1 MNKLRFSGSIGGVL
15 RQQTSSSS
23 DAGCGSQ
30 QQQPQQSR
38 VPGQS
43 SQCSRHRRRCNTGST
58 ALALYKQ
65 RREIFGST
73 EALPLST
80 LSTVP
85 GKSVALARRTLR
97 RLGAHAINS
106 SSSSS
111 SSRRVVNY
119 IASQQHAP
127 MRRSTGYRPGGRPL
141 NLHRTCMLA
150 RRGAAG
156 DVQSH
161 TNDTTRLRPTHR
173 DAGMT

>member
-1 MNKLRFSGSIGGVL
+1 VF
-15 RQQTSSSS
+15 QAPQTLQHWL
-23 DAGCGSQ
+23 DC
-30 QQQPQQSR
+30 
-38 VPGQS
+38 PGTLQ
-43 SQCSRHRRRCNTGST
+43 
-58 ALALYKQ
+58 A

-111 SSRRVVNY
+111 RRVVNY

-127 MRRSTGYRPGGRPL
+127 MRRCTGYRSGGRPL

-173 DAGMT
+173 DAGMTE

>member
-1 MNKLRFSGSIGGVL
+1 MQPVF
-15 RQQTSSSS
+15 QAPQTLQHWL
-23 DAGCGSQ
+23 DC
-30 QQQPQQSR
+30 
-38 VPGQS
+38 PGTLQ
-43 SQCSRHRRRCNTGST
+43 
-58 ALALYKQ
+58 A
-65 RREIFGST
+65 RRE
-73 EALPLST
+73 PLST

-173 DAGMT
+173 DAGMTGVRRSDRCATTTPDFRHPPGRRRFAAN